1 MDSPLSEG
9 TTGTRIRRGAT
20 YVAAGARF
28 LVENPSLAVWAL
40 IPALMQLVLL
50 VVAGWW
56 AFVWLPAWVTTIW
69 APTTGMFVHVYT
81 GLLYTAAVAAWFAL
95 SVAIYLASGLF
106 GAPFYDRLS
115 ADVEILVLGE
125 QTEEESWT
133 IVLQNIG
140 WSMLH
145 SGMALVLWVVCQLL
159 FTLFQMLPVF
169 GGLLE
174 LGSGVTVSSLFLAR
188 ELMDG
193 SMSRRRMSFR
203 SKVETIAAYPA
214 LFGGFGAASG
224 AVMWVPVL
232 NTVTVP
238 ACVIGATLLVC
249 ELEKQGL
256 IPDASTADPR
266 EVEPDSQARGV

>member
-28 LVENPSLAVWAL
+28 LAENPSLGIWAL
-40 IPALMQLVLL
+40 IPALVQLVLL
-50 VVAGWW
+50 LGAGWW
-56 AFVWLPAWVTTIW
+56 ALVWLPAWVMTIW
-69 APTTGMFVHVYT
+69 APTTGVLVHVYT

-115 ADVEILVLGE
+115 ADVEVMVLG
-125 QTEEESWT
+125 QQSEEESWT
-133 IVLQNIG
+133 VVIQNIG

-145 SGMALVLWVVCQLL
+145 SGMALVLWVVCQLV
-159 FTLFQMLPVF
+159 FTLFQMLPVL
-169 GGLLE
+169 GGVLE

-193 SMSRRRMSFR
+193 SMSRRGMSFR
-203 SKVETIAAYPA
+203 QKVETIVAYPA

-224 AVMWVPVL
+224 AVMWVPIV
-232 NTVTVP
+232 NTVTMP

-266 EVEPDSQARGV
+266 GTVPDPQAHGV